1 MKRFSLLVIVLAAA
15 ALSGCSYNEL
25 TAKQQNVKGKW
36 ANVESAMQRR
46 ADLLPNLFEAAK
58 AAGFN
63 EQEVFGNIADARAK
77 LAGLQQQPPAGEGG
91 ARTPEEKQE
100 IMAANSALSR
110 LLVVFENY
118 PTLRSNEGFLKIQ
131 DQVEGTENRL
141 DVARKDYNSAVQ
153 DYNTTRNQFPAVITA
168 SLVGFAEE
176 PFFEADEGASEVP
189 RMDASDMKSNSE

>member
-1 MKRFSLLVIVLAAA
+1 MKRLSLLVIVLAAA
-15 ALSGCSYNEL
+15 AFSGCSYNEL
-25 TAKQQNVKGKW
+25 TAKQQDVKGKW

-77 LAGLQQQPPAGEGG
+77 LAGLQQQAPAGEGG
-91 ARTPEEKQE
+91 ARTPEQKQE
-100 IMAANSALSR
+100 MMQANSALSR

-118 PTLRSNEGFLKIQ
+118 PVLRSNEGFLKVQ

-141 DVARKDYNSAVQ
+141 DVARKDYNAAVT

-168 SLVGFAEE
+168 SLVGFQEE
-176 PFFEADEGASEVP
+176 PFFEADEGASELP
-189 RMDASDMKSNSE
+189 RMDASDMKSNSQ

>member
-63 EQEVFGNIADARAK
+63 EQEVFGKISDARAK
-77 LAGLQQQPPAGEGG
+77 LAGLQQQAPAGEGG
-91 ARTPEEKQE
+91 ARTPEQKQE
-100 IMAANSALSR
+100 IMQANSALSR

-118 PTLRSNEGFLKIQ
+118 PVLRSNEGFLKIQ

-141 DVARKDYNSAVQ
+141 DVARKDYNAAVQ

-189 RMDASDMKSNSE
+189 KMDASDMKSNSE

>member
-141 DVARKDYNSAVQ
+141 DVARKDYNNAVQ